1 MSLNIIDFS
10 DGIRPEEI
18 QENFEKLEDQI
29 SRERLGVGGSGIAYG
44 LDISFNVDDTD
55 FSITV
60 SEGSIIDEKGDEI
73 FIPSQ
78 KINIEPPILS
88 VCKELVKMNID
99 KQVVLKHAPY
109 ALNRR
114 SLVEYLSTYEPELSG
129 INVKYRNSIS
139 LDDFIRVR
147 AVNGKVLTISG
158 STAKE
163 LEITYSYSAKRIDVV
178 YIDNEFNIKIKQGT
192 TSTSPSIVPPLDAKY
207 ELAYLEIDNEYREEG
222 EIISRANIRIKQD
235 VRSIRNLYTDK
246 DGVLYLCGVPFDDLQ
261 IIHIREPKNPKP
273 STVWLNPLDNTLYYW
288 HSTDNFVYKNK
299 VDIDKFYDKTFDGD
313 ILFATGGNFK
323 INSGELKV
331 YLNGVELVKDR
342 DYEEVSQRLAT
353 SEGFAAD
360 DNNEGNA
367 IRILQ
372 TILRSDNDD
381 YYILKPNDK
390 ITYTITYS
398 DGQYMW
404 VPLNKQSYVNSK
416 NTKVFCT
423 WYDNIPDE
431 YKYEKE
437 SGNACSYF
445 ESDIANLL
453 DGNRDKD
460 AEDFYP
466 YKYQYFLFDRT
477 KDMNMIFTPDRG
489 ELTVMINQIPL
500 HVDQYK
506 EITIYDLLSDSTL
519 PKEIIEAAANKFG
532 WDSDYINNNFL
543 DSESYDNCGI
553 GFYLLDPLD
562 AGLNAET
569 EGYKDPDGSN
579 NIFVEATVQRR
590 ICAGPITR
598 KLERTATFVLSD
610 YATDEAIDGRVV
622 TILHGKYAFGESQLE
637 VFKDGRKLVNGL
649 DYKEEFGFYRPKDSQ
664 KSGEDPYD
672 FLVPI
677 DTENNTYD
685 DYVRF
690 YYTNKSRTCNKFE
703 LLEDIGDSVIS
714 YKITTNIYSY
724 DHVNNYMDRL
734 ITNSN
739 NFEEYISNLRN
750 ELNIEIA
757 RIDNI
762 LNNLPDTNIGS
773 GPTENMILSLGQMP
787 PTILENMIKSLEHIN
802 FSIDVTNENKS
813 YDLTQLGCEE
823 VYVKDYLN
831 VFIRYNKTIGNE
843 SIELDKNL
851 IRDEDY
857 EIVTVDGKQY
867 IKFTNKM
874 NLEGKV
880 FISGIKLADR

>member
-222 EIISRANIRIKQD
+222 ETISRANIRIKQD

-331 YLNGVELVKDR
+331 YLNGVPLVKNR

-372 TILRSDNDD
+372 TIIRSDNDD
-381 YYILKPNDK
+381 YYILKPND
-390 ITYTITYS
+390 
-398 DGQYMW
+398 
-404 VPLNKQSYVNSK
+404 
-416 NTKVFCT
+416 
-423 WYDNIPDE
+423 
-431 YKYEKE
+431 
-437 SGNACSYF
+437 
-445 ESDIANLL
+445 
-453 DGNRDKD
+453 
-460 AEDFYP
+460 
-466 YKYQYFLFDRT
+466 
-477 KDMNMIFTPDRG
+477 
-489 ELTVMINQIPL
+489 
-500 HVDQYK
+500 
-506 EITIYDLLSDSTL
+506 
-519 PKEIIEAAANKFG
+519 
-532 WDSDYINNNFL
+532 
-543 DSESYDNCGI
+543 
-553 GFYLLDPLD
+553 
-562 AGLNAET
+562 
-569 EGYKDPDGSN
+569 
-579 NIFVEATVQRR
+579 
-590 ICAGPITR
+590 
-598 KLERTATFVLSD
+598 
-610 YATDEAIDGRVV
+610 
-622 TILHGKYAFGESQLE
+622 
-637 VFKDGRKLVNGL
+637 
-649 DYKEEFGFYRPKDSQ
+649 
-664 KSGEDPYD
+664 
-672 FLVPI
+672 
-677 DTENNTYD
+677 
-685 DYVRF
+685 
-690 YYTNKSRTCNKFE
+690 
-703 LLEDIGDSVIS
+703 
-714 YKITTNIYSY
+714 
-724 DHVNNYMDRL
+724 
-734 ITNSN
+734 
-739 NFEEYISNLRN
+739 
-750 ELNIEIA
+750 
-757 RIDNI
+757 
-762 LNNLPDTNIGS
+762 
-773 GPTENMILSLGQMP
+773 
-787 PTILENMIKSLEHIN
+787 
-802 FSIDVTNENKS
+802 
-813 YDLTQLGCEE
+813 
-823 VYVKDYLN
+823 
-831 VFIRYNKTIGNE
+831 
-843 SIELDKNL
+843 
-851 IRDEDY
+851 
-857 EIVTVDGKQY
+857 
-867 IKFTNKM
+867 
-874 NLEGKV
+874 
-880 FISGIKLADR
+880 